1 MKVIKR
7 DQSIVDFDKNKIRS
21 AICKAMRRGSGEID
35 SKVSNGI
42 SDDIYDYFNENNITP
57 RICDIEQMVYDKLI
71 EYGCQLTAK
80 YYEGYRAVQA
90 YKRERNTTDESILGL
105 LDSSNREVLDEN
117 SNKNGRLISTQRD
130 LIAGEVSKDIAKRKL
145 IPSYIVEAHESGA
158 IHYHDMDYAIQKG
171 CFNCFTGDTKFVTD
185 FGNIRFDRCKNG
197 QIVNVL
203 DKDGNWRQAVVRN
216 YGKQMVQTITLTS
229 GRTERK
235 IRCTSNHRWVLKDG
249 TVTTDLKV
257 GDRLW
262 TLKNINNNF
271 TLNPYAFCL
280 GFLLGDGST
289 IKRKD
294 GRKTNRIRLCGEKAR
309 YLDLFLQC
317 GYTLSDYR
325 DKNNMTDLFLFNTNP
340 PFKDDFIES
349 FGWRFMSYNDLRSLF
364 IGYYAADGF
373 KDRNGIATSNPILAQ
388 MIREISS
395 IAGYHITSEKFEVRN
410 TNYKSGAELF
420 TFRFIV
426 NQPANKNWIVKNI
439 EFESNHKYDIWCV
452 EEPTTH
458 TFTLEGGIVTGNC
471 CLINLE
477 DMLQNGTVINK
488 KLVEPP
494 KSFSTACTV
503 ATQII
508 AQIASGQFGG
518 NTITIRH
525 LAPFLR
531 VSYNK
536 YYNHY
541 IEKGFSEEVAKSLAK
556 DRRDDELKSGI
567 QTIRYQIST
576 LNTTNGQSPFCT
588 IALEIVEGDE
598 YEQEEADICY
608 EMIRQ
613 RLEGMK
619 NYKGQTIGEEF
630 PKLVYILDKHNC
642 LEGGK
647 YDYITKLA
655 AKCSAKRLV
664 PDYLSAKMLR
674 QNYQGEIIPPIS
686 NIVA

>member
-42 SDDIYDYFNENNITP
+42 SDDIYDYFHENNITP

-90 YKRERNTTDESILGL
+90 YKRQNNTTDKSIMGL
-105 LDSSNREVLDEN
+105 LDESNREVLDEN

-145 IPSYIVEAHESGA
+145 IPSYIIEAHQSGA

-171 CFNCFTGDTKFVTD
+171 CF
-185 FGNIRFDRCKNG
+185 
-197 QIVNVL
+197 
-203 DKDGNWRQAVVRN
+203 
-216 YGKQMVQTITLTS
+216 
-229 GRTERK
+229 
-235 IRCTSNHRWVLKDG
+235 
-249 TVTTDLKV
+249 
-257 GDRLW
+257 
-262 TLKNINNNF
+262 
-271 TLNPYAFCL
+271 
-280 GFLLGDGST
+280 
-289 IKRKD
+289 
-294 GRKTNRIRLCGEKAR
+294 
-309 YLDLFLQC
+309 
-317 GYTLSDYR
+317 
-325 DKNNMTDLFLFNTNP
+325 
-340 PFKDDFIES
+340 
-349 FGWRFMSYNDLRSLF
+349 
-364 IGYYAADGF
+364 
-373 KDRNGIATSNPILAQ
+373 
-388 MIREISS
+388 
-395 IAGYHITSEKFEVRN
+395 
-410 TNYKSGAELF
+410 
-420 TFRFIV
+420 
-426 NQPANKNWIVKNI
+426 
-439 EFESNHKYDIWCV
+439 
-452 EEPTTH
+452 
-458 TFTLEGGIVTGNC
+458 NC

-541 IEKGFSEEVAKSLAK
+541 IEKGYTEEVAKDLAK

-588 IALEIVEGDE
+588 IALIIVEGDE
-598 YEQEEADICY
+598 YEQEQADICY

-619 NYKGQTIGEEF
+619 NYKGQIIGEEF
-630 PKLVYILDKHNC
+630 PKLVYVLDKHNC
-642 LEGGK
+642 FEGGK

-655 AKCSAKRLV
+655 AKCNTKRLV

-674 QNYQGEIIPPIS
+674 QNYKGQILPPIS